1 MTSKR
6 LFHSTER
13 HDCGHDK
20 RRENAWASWDQIY
33 AQGVVP
39 VHVWEYPRT
48 AKSIGDHRALPFLK
62 DVLSVALNQACDE
75 DIVFFTNDDVVLH
88 SGLPEMLQYHC
99 SVFGPCSSQ
108 RREFKGRPIPKFEA
122 TPAEVVHNG
131 RQHMG
136 RDLFAATKAWW
147 TEYWDQIPDAILGAS
162 MFDLHLACVIRKFY
176 GIESTRRN
184 LEEHISPA
192 EIPLGYVSHRHH
204 PAVWSRPQNDGKT
217 PSELHNRMAFRSWA
231 SVHLPKLKFDLK
243 NQI

>member
-20 RRENAWASWDQIY
+20 RRETAWASWDKVY

-88 SGLPEMLQYHC
+88 SGLPEMMQYHC

-122 TPAEVVHNG
+122 TPAEVVRLG
-131 RQHMG
+131 RDHLG
-136 RDLFAATKAWW
+136 RDLFAFSKSWLVSK
-147 TEYWDQIPDAILGAS
+147 WDELPDFILGAS
-162 MFDLHLACVIRKFY
+162 DWDLCLCAMIRLHY
-176 GIESTRRN
+176 GIETTRRN
-184 LEEHISPA
+184 IVDHIFPA
-192 EIPLGYVSHRHH
+192 EIPIGFVSHKWH
-204 PAVWSRPQNDGKT
+204 PSVWSRKGNENTAASQ
-217 PSELHNRMAFRSWA
+217 LHNRSEWRKWA
-231 SVHLPKLKFDLK
+231 EKHLPSLKFYRG
-243 NQI
+243 NVI